1 MFFIMFIAVLLQAV
15 MNIVNSGTA
24 VISLIESQLFVETR
38 AV

>member
-24 VISLIESQLFVETR
+24 VISLTESQLFVETR